1 MTDCQWPKSTIA
13 SLEPRLFFSFFGGEA
28 GFEANPIAYYVH
40 VSSVHMHGHLCILS
54 VYPND
59 IASKSEI
66 RYKDIED
73 EINSGLNGYKI
84 SQIASE

>member
-1 MTDCQWPKSTIA
+1 M
-13 SLEPRLFFSFFGGEA
+13 
-28 GFEANPIAYYVH
+28 H